1 MSSQERDIRDTVV
14 TTIRLPRDQHERL
27 TALAE
32 KEHRSFAGELRRLVD
47 RRLAEPH
54 EEVAA

>member
-1 MSSQERDIRDTVV
+1 MSSQERDIRETVV
-14 TTIRLPRDQHERL
+14 TTIRLPREQHEQL

-47 RRLAEPH
+47 IRLAEAD
-54 EEVAA
+54 EVAA